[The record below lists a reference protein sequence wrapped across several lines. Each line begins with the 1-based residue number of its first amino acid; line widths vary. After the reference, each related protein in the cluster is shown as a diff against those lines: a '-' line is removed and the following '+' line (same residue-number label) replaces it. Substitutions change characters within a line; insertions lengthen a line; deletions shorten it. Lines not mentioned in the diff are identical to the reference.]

1 MTLDAA
7 AMGPTPSTQTAT
19 ICGPCPVAF
28 GAPERA
34 LLGFYHAPV
43 GDFRRD
49 ISVVLC
55 NPVGYEAMCTHQ
67 TYRHLAE
74 RLAARGIAALRFDYQ
89 GTGDSSGESNEPD
102 RLGAW
107 LASID
112 AAITEVRARS
122 GVRAVGLFGVRFG
135 ATLAATAAANRG
147 DIDDL
152 LMWAPLASG
161 RDFLR
166 ELRAFR
172 MIKRPG
178 SISTPPR
185 EGGEEAAGYFFD
197 RETVAAIR
205 TINLT
210 ARTGSAAKRILIVSR
225 DDLPGTEIHLAKHF
239 ERQGAAVRVA
249 SEPGYA
255 RMMRDPQETVV
266 PTATLDKLAA
276 WVEEGARTESAT
288 PRSEPDPPPSLAVF
302 VRVKGE
308 TVRERAVLFGE
319 GRRLFGVVTEPG
331 FLQKAGRPA
340 LVFLNVGANH
350 RVGPN
355 RMYVSLARDLAAH
368 GYLCLRFDVAGL
380 GDSIIASGGQE
391 NRLYSKD
398 SLGDVKAA
406 FTFLSE
412 TYGVN
417 RFVLAGLCSGA
428 YLAFHTCVEDA
439 RVVGQIL
446 MNPQT
451 FEWKEGDSLE
461 LSSRNSFLSTRYYAR
476 ALFKPSTWKRAA
488 RGQIS
493 VALVASVLRKR
504 LATRTTNRLR
514 SLIARALLQAEP
526 TSEVARAFR
535 AISNRGVDT
544 MLIFSFNDGGLDM
557 IETHLGRGAR
567 AMRGRKNFRLEIVD
581 EADHTFT
588 PLESQA
594 TLHKL
599 ILRDVTTH
607 FP

>member
-1 MTLDAA
+1 
-7 AMGPTPSTQTAT
+7 MGPTPSIQTARSH
-19 ICGPCPVAF
+19 GPCPVAF

-34 LLGFYHAPV
+34 LLGFYHAPI
-43 GDFRRD
+43 GDIRRD

-67 TYRHLAE
+67 TYRHMAE
-74 RLAARGIAALRFDYQ
+74 RLAAEGIAALRFDYQ

-102 RLGAW
+102 RVGAW

-122 GVRAVGLFGVRFG
+122 GVRAVVLFGVRFG
-135 ATLAATAAANRG
+135 ATLAAAAAANRG
-147 DIDDL
+147 DVDDL
-152 LMWAPLASG
+152 LMWAPFASG
-161 RDFLR
+161 RDFIR

-178 SISTPPR
+178 SISTVPPD
-185 EGGEEAAGYFFD
+185 GGEEAAGYFFD
-197 RETVAAIR
+197 RETVTTIR

-210 ARTGSAAKRILIVSR
+210 ARVGSIAKRVLIVPR
-225 DDLPGTEIHLAKHF
+225 DDLPGAEVQLAKRF
-239 ERQGAAVRVA
+239 EQQGADVRVA

-255 RMMRDPQETVV
+255 RMMRDPQLTVV
-266 PTATLDKLAA
+266 PAETLDKMVA
-276 WVEEGARTESAT
+276 WVAERARADSAA
-288 PRSEPDPPPSLAVF
+288 PRSEPGPPPSLAAS
-302 VRVKGE
+302 VRAGRE

-331 FLQKAGRPA
+331 HLQEAGRPA

-355 RMYVSLARDLAAH
+355 RMYVSLARDLAAR

-380 GDSIIASGGQE
+380 GDSLVAPGGRE

-406 FTFLSE
+406 MTFLSE
-412 TYGVN
+412 TYGAN
-417 RFVLAGLCSGA
+417 RCVLAGLCSGA
-428 YLAFHTCVEDA
+428 YLAFHACVEDA

-461 LSSRNSFLSTRYYAR
+461 LSSRNNFLSTRYYAR
-476 ALFKPSTWKRAA
+476 ALFNPATWKRAA
-488 RGQIS
+488 RGQLS
-493 VALVASVLRKR
+493 VALVANLLRKR
-504 LATRTTNRLR
+504 FVTRTTNALR
-514 SLIARALLQAEP
+514 SLAARALVQAEP
-526 TSEVARAFR
+526 TTDVARAFS
-535 AISNRGVDT
+535 AISDRGVDT
-544 MLIFSFNDGGLDM
+544 LLIFSFNDGGLDM

-567 AMRGRKNFRLEIVD
+567 KMRGRKNFRLKIVD
-581 EADHTFT
+581 NADHTFT
-588 PLESQA
+588 PLDAQA

-599 ILRDVTTH
+599 IVRDVTTH